1 MPEAPPRRGASPR
14 TIIHADLDAFYASVE
29 VLDDPSLRG
38 RPVIVGGARGERGVV
53 SAASY
58 EARQFGVHSAM
69 PIRTAERLCPTGVFL
84 PGRPDRYRELSDQV
98 MAIFRSYT
106 PLVEPISLDE
116 AFLDVT
122 GSAAAFGSGESIGR
136 QIKSRVLDEAGLVV
150 SVGVATNK
158 LCAKVAS
165 DLRKPDALV
174 IVPPGGEADFLAPL
188 PVSRLWGVGPK
199 TQQALRDFGVQRIG
213 DLAALPDSTLR
224 RRFGQYGGELALRA
238 RGRDPSRVVPSQAPK
253 SIGHEHTFE
262 HDVVDP
268 RFLESTLLDLAE
280 SVATRL
286 RRHHMAAGAVQ
297 LKLRY
302 EGFETLT
309 RQEPLPHQTRDS
321 ETLYLAGVELL
332 RRTLAPGRAV
342 RLVGLTAINLADVQQ
357 LTLFDGGDREDR
369 LSASIDAVRE
379 RFGENAI
386 TRARLLTDRPR
397 RRFDFGE
404 RPNKAGPTL
413 DPSEVD
419 E

>member
-1 MPEAPPRRGASPR
+1 MVNDTRPRRGTSRR
-14 TIIHADLDAFYASVE
+14 TILHADLDAFYASVE

-69 PIRTAERLCPTGVFL
+69 PIRTAERLCPTGVFVA
-84 PGRPDRYRELSDQV
+84 GHPDRYRELSDQV

-116 AFLDVT
+116 AFMDVT
-122 GSAAAFGSGESIGR
+122 GSAAAFGSGETIAR
-136 QIKSRVLDEAGLVV
+136 QIKSRVLNEAGLVV
-150 SVGVATNK
+150 SVGVASNK

-174 IVPPGGEADFLAPL
+174 VVKPGEEAAFLAPL
-188 PVSRLWGVGPK
+188 PVGRLWGVGPK
-199 TQQALRDFGVQRIG
+199 AQQALRDFGVQRIG
-213 DLAALPDSTLR
+213 DLAALPDAMLR
-224 RRFGQYGGELALRA
+224 RRFGQHGGELARRA
-238 RGRDPSRVVPSQAPK
+238 QGIDPSPVVPSQPPK

-268 RFLESTLLDLAE
+268 RHLESMLLDLAE

-286 RRHHMAAGAVQ
+286 RRHGMAAGAVQ

-309 RQEPLPHQTRDS
+309 RQQPLPHQTRDS
-321 ETLYLAGVELL
+321 EALYAAGVELL
-332 RRTLAPGRAV
+332 RRTLVGDRAV
-342 RLVGLTAINLADVQQ
+342 RLVGLTAINLADLQQ
-357 LTLFDGGDREDR
+357 LTLFDGLDREER

-386 TRARLLTDRPR
+386 TRARLLHDRAR

-404 RPNKAGPTL
+404 RPNKSGPRA
-413 DPSEVD
+413 DD
-419 E
+419 EDA

>member
-1 MPEAPPRRGASPR
+1 VTDAQRHRSGSKR

-58 EARQFGVHSAM
+58 EARRFGVHSAM
-69 PIRTAERLCPTGVFL
+69 PIRTAERLCPDGVFL
-84 PGRPDRYRELSDQV
+84 AGRPDRYRELSERV
-98 MAIFRSYT
+98 MSIFRSYT

-122 GSAAAFGSGESIGR
+122 GSAAAFGTGESIAR

-150 SVGVATNK
+150 SVGVASNK

-165 DLRKPDALV
+165 DLRKPNALV
-174 IVPPGGEADFLAPL
+174 VVPRGDEAAFLAPL

-199 TQQALRDFGVQRIG
+199 AQQALREFGVQRIG
-213 DLAALPDSTLR
+213 ELAALPQATLR
-224 RRFGQYGGELALRA
+224 RRFGQHGGELARRA
-238 RGRDPSRVVPSQAPK
+238 QGIDPSPVIPSQAPK
-253 SIGHEHTFE
+253 SIGHEHTFD
-262 HDVVDP
+262 HDVVDA

-321 ETLYLAGVELL
+321 EPIYTAGIELL
-332 RRTLAPGRAV
+332 RKTLVPGRAV
-342 RLVGLTAINLADVQQ
+342 RLVGITAINLADVQQ
-357 LTLFDGGDREDR
+357 LTLFDGLEREER

-379 RFGENAI
+379 RFGESAI

-404 RPNKAGPTL
+404 RPNKTGPRP
-413 DPSEVD
+413 DPGMVD

>member
-1 MPEAPPRRGASPR
+1 MR
-14 TIIHADLDAFYASVE
+14 TILHADLDAFYASVE
-29 VLDDPSLRG
+29 VRDDPSLEG
-38 RPVIVGGARGERGVV
+38 KPVIVGGDPGSRGVV

-58 EARQFGVHSAM
+58 EARRFGVHSAM
-69 PIRTAERLCPTGVFL
+69 PLRTAARLCPSGIFL
-84 PGRPDRYRELSDQV
+84 SGRPERYRELSDQV

-122 GSAAAFGSGESIGR
+122 GSMAAFGDGEAIAHAL
-136 QIKSRVLDEAGLVV
+136 KDRVLGEVGLVV
-150 SVGVATNK
+150 SVGVAGNK

-174 IVPPGGEADFLAPL
+174 VVPAGDEAAFLAPL
-188 PVSRLWGVGPK
+188 PVGRLWGVGPRS
-199 TQQALRDFGVQRIG
+199 QEGLRDFGVRRIG
-213 DLAALPDSTLR
+213 DLAALSEATLR
-224 RRFGQYGGELALRA
+224 RRFGQHGGDLAKRA
-238 RGRDPSRVVPSQAPK
+238 RGIDPSPVVASQPPK

-262 HDVVDP
+262 HDVVEP
-268 RFLESTLLDLAE
+268 ASIEGTLLDLAE

-286 RRHHMAAGAVQ
+286 RRHGMAAGAVQ

-309 RQEPLPHQTRDS
+309 RQEPLAYQTRDS
-321 ETLYLAGVELL
+321 EPLYAAGIELL
-332 RRTLAPGRAV
+332 RKTLVAGRGV

-357 LTLFDGGDREDR
+357 LTLFDAPEREER
-369 LSASIDAVRE
+369 LATSIDAVRE
-379 RFGENAI
+379 RFGETAI

-404 RPNKAGPTL
+404 RPDKAGPRREVGL
-413 DPSEVD
+413 DE
-419 E
+419 

>member
-1 MPEAPPRRGASPR
+1 MPEAPPRRSGSPR

-29 VLDDPSLRG
+29 VRDDPSLRG
-38 RPVIVGGARGERGVV
+38 RPVIVGGSRGERGVV

-58 EARQFGVHSAM
+58 EARRFGVHSAM

-122 GSAAAFGSGESIGR
+122 GSGPAFGSGESIGR
-136 QIKSRVLDEAGLVV
+136 QIKSRVLEEAGLVV

-174 IVPPGGEADFLAPL
+174 VVPRGGEAEFLAPL

-199 TQQALRDFGVQRIG
+199 VQQALRDFGVQRIG
-213 DLAALPDSTLR
+213 DLAALSEATLQ
-224 RRFGQYGGELALRA
+224 RRFGQHGGELARRA
-238 RGRDPSRVVPSQAPK
+238 QGKDPSRVVPSQAPK
-253 SIGHEHTFE
+253 SIGHEHTFK

-309 RQEPLPHQTRDS
+309 RQAPLPHQTRDS
-321 ETLYLAGVELL
+321 EPIYAAGVELL
-332 RRTLAPGRAV
+332 RKTLTSGRAV
-342 RLVGLTAINLADVQQ
+342 RLVGLTAINLADAQQ
-357 LTLFDGGDREDR
+357 LTLFDGADREDR
-369 LSASIDAVRE
+369 LSASIDAVRD

-404 RPNKAGPTL
+404 RPNKAGPAP
-413 DPSEVD
+413 DPLQVD

>member
-1 MPEAPPRRGASPR
+1 VTAVR
-14 TIIHADLDAFYASVE
+14 TILHADLDAFYASVE

-38 RPVIVGGARGERGVV
+38 KPVIVGGRPGERGVV

-58 EARQFGVHSAM
+58 EARRFGVHSAM
-69 PIRTAERLCPTGVFL
+69 PLRTAARLCPQGVFL
-84 PGRPDRYRELSDQV
+84 SGHPERYRALSEQV

-122 GSAAAFGSGESIGR
+122 GSHAVFGEGPAIAR
-136 QIKSRVLDEAGLVV
+136 AIKDRVLSEAGLIV

-174 IVPPGGEADFLAPL
+174 VVPAGDEAEFLAPL
-188 PVSRLWGVGPK
+188 PVTRLWGVGPQ
-199 TQQALRDFGVQRIG
+199 TQEALRDFGVATIG
-213 DLAALPDSTLR
+213 QLAALSDGTLQ
-224 RRFGQYGGELALRA
+224 RRFGIHGPELARRA
-238 RGRDPSRVVPSQAPK
+238 RGMDPSRVVPSQAPK
-253 SIGHEHTFE
+253 TIGHEHTFE
-262 HDVVDP
+262 HDLVDD
-268 RFLESTLLDLAE
+268 RHVEATLLDLAE
-280 SVATRL
+280 SVASRL
-286 RRHHMAAGAVQ
+286 RRHHMAAGGVQ

-309 RQEPLPHQTRDS
+309 RQAPLPRQTRES
-321 ETLYLAGVELL
+321 EPIFQLGLELL
-332 RRTLAPGRAV
+332 RKTRVPGRGV
-342 RLVGLTAINLADVQQ
+342 RLVGLTAINLTDAQQ
-357 LTLFDGGDREDR
+357 LTLFDAPDRSDR
-369 LSASIDAVRE
+369 LTTSIDAVRE
-379 RFGENAI
+379 RFGEQAI

-404 RPNKAGPTL
+404 RPGRDRSATPEEGI
-413 DPSEVD
+413 D